1 MHIFIQNRFFILVW
15 QVKLVDF
22 LNSQFY
28 TSVNLHWQY
37 CCIVLL
43 TTCDTYLEL
52 TTRYVETIAYFGTYP
67 QSAMYTHGTM
77 DR

>member
-43 TTCDTYLEL
+43 TTCD
-52 TTRYVETIAYFGTYP
+52 YVETIAYFGTYP